1 MRLDLQRIVGDFK
14 ESPASLR
21 LRFGQVTAS
30 AVGSVTVTVA
40 GSSTAVADVSYLS
53 SYTPVVNDTVVMLT
67 DGIDLLVL
75 GKMA

>member
-14 ESPASLR
+14 ETPASLR
-21 LRFGQVTAS
+21 LRFGQVSAS

-40 GSSTAVADVSYLS
+40 GSSTTISGVRYLS
-53 SYTPVVNDTVVMLT
+53 TYTPVVNDTVVMLT

-75 GKMA
+75 GRTA

>member
-14 ESPASLR
+14 ESPATLR
-21 LRFGQVTAS
+21 LRFGSVSAS
-30 AVGSVTVTVA
+30 AVGSVSVTVA
-40 GSSTAVADVSYLS
+40 GSSTVVAGVKYLS

-75 GKMA
+75 GKTA

>member
-14 ESPASLR
+14 ETPASLR
-21 LRFGQVTAS
+21 LRFGQVSAS

-40 GSSTAVADVSYLS
+40 GSATAISGVKYMST
-53 SYTPVVNDTVVMLT
+53 YTPVVNDTVVMLT

-75 GKMA
+75 GKTA